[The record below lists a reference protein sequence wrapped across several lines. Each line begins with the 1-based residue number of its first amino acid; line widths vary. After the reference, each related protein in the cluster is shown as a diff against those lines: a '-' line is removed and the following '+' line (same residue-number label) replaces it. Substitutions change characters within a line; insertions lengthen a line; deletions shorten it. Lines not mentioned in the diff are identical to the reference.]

1 VSWDTGRNEHVA
13 PRSPS
18 AASSRTRSRSTT
30 CHRRGRRAHRLRGP
44 PHDSNFGSES
54 LGGELHGGLEYWFHN
69 ALAARAGVDGR
80 DLTFGAGLRN
90 KSLGIDFAAMFNRFF
105 ETDGVTFAGDEDQ
118 GVGYRISG
126 SYDW

>member
-1 VSWDTGRNEHVA
+1 
-13 PRSPS
+13 
-18 AASSRTRSRSTT
+18 
-30 CHRRGRRAHRLRGP
+30 
-44 PHDSNFGSES
+44 
-54 LGGELHGGLEYWFHN
+54 
-69 ALAARAGVDGR
+69 
-80 DLTFGAGLRN
+80 LTFGAGLRN